1 SDVEFTKY
9 NNIIQESFKD
19 NENLQEEVNIDES
32 DNEIEDNI
40 NLKEDFENYLQ
51 GY

>member
-1 SDVEFTKY
+1 SDVEFIKY

-19 NENLQEEVNIDES
+19 NENLQEEVNIEEL

-40 NLKEDFENYLQ
+40 NLEENFGNYLQ
-51 GY
+51 G